1 MKIRRVILQPR
12 AWQDIS
18 ETCDYLSK
26 RYSAESVEAWYNGCI
41 DAINSLANQAERC
54 QIASESAKLGVE
66 LRQLLYRRHRSV
78 YRILFVIRE
87 DAIRVVCVRHSAR
100 RALTEKDLPSEE
112 IP

>member
-1 MKIRRVILQPR
+1 MR
-12 AWQDIS
+12 
-18 ETCDYLSK
+18 LSGR

-41 DAINSLANQAERC
+41 DAINSLANHAERC
-54 QIASESAKLGVE
+54 QIAHESAKLGVE

-87 DAIRVVCVRHSAR
+87 NACRVVCVRHAAR
-100 RALTEKDLPSEE
+100 RSLTRKELPPED